1 MFIESVLICTF
12 LQHQLISMKEE
23 SESRLQ
29 HIESCNLNISRL
41 SEEVKQKEATLA
53 QVKSELQSYEQVYG
67 TPEQLLELLE
77 LEPQVAELERKL
89 QEAEKQ
95 KQLLELER
103 EAANEEVESM
113 QNFVT
118 LLHMQLGKNLNK
130 KLNN

>member
-1 MFIESVLICTF
+1 
-12 LQHQLISMKEE
+12 MKEE

-41 SEEVKQKEATLA
+41 SEEVKQKEATVA
-53 QVKSELQSYEQVYG
+53 QLKSELQSYEQVYG

-89 QEAEKQ
+89 QEAEEQ

-130 KLNN
+130 S

>member
-1 MFIESVLICTF
+1 
-12 LQHQLISMKEE
+12 MKEE

-77 LEPQVAELERKL
+77 LEPQVAQLERKL
-89 QEAEKQ
+89 QEVEDQ

-103 EAANEEVESM
+103 EAANEEVKAM
-113 QNFVT
+113 QNFIA
-118 LLHMQLGKNLNK
+118 LLHVQLGKVEFSA
-130 KLNN
+130 

>member
-1 MFIESVLICTF
+1 
-12 LQHQLISMKEE
+12 MKEE

-53 QVKSELQSYEQVYG
+53 QVKSELQSYEQLVG
-67 TPEQLLELLE
+67 TPEQLLGLFE

-89 QEAEKQ
+89 QEAEEQ

-113 QNFVT
+113 QKFVT
-118 LLHMQLGKNLNK
+118 LLHMQLSKNLNK
-130 KLNN
+130 RLNNIVMYFTSLPQLLFR